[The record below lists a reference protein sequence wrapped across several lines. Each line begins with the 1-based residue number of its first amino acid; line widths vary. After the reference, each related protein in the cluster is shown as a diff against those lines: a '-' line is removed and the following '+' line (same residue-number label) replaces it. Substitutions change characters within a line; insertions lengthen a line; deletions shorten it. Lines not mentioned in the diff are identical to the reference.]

1 MIVVGV
7 GLPQVGQEPNTLRA
21 YFDRVNG
28 AGFEFAYQYPGMNK
42 VLQSAGRVIR
52 TDQDRGVIA
61 LLDERFM
68 DRRCQEVFP
77 REWNDFQ
84 ICNSENIEEKIAG
97 FWKEEQMD
105 KR

>member
-1 MIVVGV
+1 M
-7 GLPQVGQEPNTLRA
+7 
-21 YFDRVNG
+21 
-28 AGFEFAYQYPGMNK
+28 
-42 VLQSAGRVIR
+42 
-52 TDQDRGVIA
+52 IA

>member
-1 MIVVGV
+1 MERTGHRSEKAR
-7 GLPQVGQEPNTLRA
+7 PPEWNKKE
-21 YFDRVNG
+21 DRG
-28 AGFEFAYQYPGMNK
+28 KAQ
-42 VLQSAGRVIR
+42 GRRKIWSR
-52 TDQDRGVIA
+52 EKKEQDRGVIA

>member
-1 MIVVGV
+1 
-7 GLPQVGQEPNTLRA
+7 
-21 YFDRVNG
+21 
-28 AGFEFAYQYPGMNK
+28 MNK

-68 DRRCQEVFP
+68 DQRCQEVFP